1 MSGLGFFAS
10 WCPVLAVVMVG
21 WAGGVQGS
29 RDLNKAQ
36 LRLVADRLKLDE
48 CRSLVESLRSTDY
61 VLDHTP
67 DGGVQGS
74 RDLNKAQ
81 LRLVADRLKLDE
93 CRSLVE
99 SLRSTDYVLDH
110 TPDGHAEASLLSCY
124 RLLELWNRQRPVN
137 STFHQLLIRLQ
148 ELGHRDLADDLSQ
161 AVYGD
166 KVLAVKKDFLS
177 DPFRRRSKLVKQ
189 SSSSPDSVDSRGRR
203 PRPGVALETVTVVLA
218 ICLTVVI
225 GTFICHRLTGRCAIT
240 VPPRQQRGRRFRTV
254 RAEILQESAVQLLT
268 EAI

>member
-10 WCPVLAVVMVG
+10 WCPVLAVVTALMVG
-21 WAGGVQGS
+21 WA
-29 RDLNKAQ
+29 
-36 LRLVADRLKLDE
+36 
-48 CRSLVESLRSTDY
+48 
-61 VLDHTP
+61 
-67 DGGVQGS
+67 GGVQGS

-177 DPFRRRSKLVKQ
+177 DPFSNLSPPAVDLRRRSKLVKQ